1 MAPAQP
7 GEQPVAKGSAW
18 APFHSRSFTAMWS
31 GQFVSNVGGWMQTVA
46 AQWLMISLTTSA
58 TYVALV
64 QTAAS
69 LPVVL
74 FSVLA
79 GALGDLVDRRR
90 FLLVTQVMML
100 LAAAALGALA
110 LEGLVTP
117 LVLLALIFA
126 VGTGQ
131 ALTSPTWQTLQP
143 ELVPP
148 ADRRQAISLGAVNQN
163 LARAVGPAL
172 GGIILAATS
181 AGTVFLVNA
190 LTFLA
195 VIAVLLWWHS
205 TRSVQAL
212 PREHVG
218 EAVRAGGRYVMASP
232 VLRVILLRAA
242 LLIFFASAIWALL
255 PLVARSQLH
264 LGSGG
269 YGLLLGSVGIGA
281 IGGAVLLPRL
291 NARLT
296 PGVLLSIG
304 SLGLAGV
311 ALILGYVH
319 ITVVVA
325 LCLIFGGAAWI
336 LALSTLNS
344 LFQLSL
350 PQWVKARGMAYYLIV
365 FQGGNAVGSAVLGI
379 TAEHLGLSPTFL
391 IAGIALALGPL
402 AGLRYRFQSIPP
414 QDFVPAG
421 DWPQPQLAADT
432 SPIGPVLVS
441 VEYHAVEGH
450 AEEMVAALEAARFSR
465 RRTGATSWRVW
476 QDAADPNRVVE
487 QFVVASWDEHLR
499 QHERVTVHDQDRL
512 DRVEALTDPKHATKV
527 THWLTPQVEHVPDV
541 RGPRQAP
548 ASEDGSVGKAAG
560 ASETSP

>member
-7 GEQPVAKGSAW
+7 GEQPATKGSAW
-18 APFHSRSFTAMWS
+18 APFHSCSFTAMWS
-31 GQFVSNVGGWMQTVA
+31 AQFVSNVGGWMQTVA

-100 LAAAALGALA
+100 LAATALGALA

-311 ALILGYVH
+311 AFILGYVH
-319 ITVVVA
+319 ITAVVA

-379 TAEHLGLSPTFL
+379 TAERVGLSPTFL
-391 IAGIALALGPL
+391 IAGIALAVGPL

-414 QDFVPAG
+414 QDLVPAG
-421 DWPQPQLAADT
+421 DWPQPELAADT
-432 SPIGPVLVS
+432 SPIGPVPVS

-476 QDAADPNRVVE
+476 QDAADPSRVVE

-512 DRVEALTDPKHATKV
+512 DKVQALTDSKHATKV
-527 THWLTPQVEHVPDV
+527 THWLTPQVDRVPDV
-541 RGPRQAP
+541 VGTQQAP
-548 ASEDGSVGKAAG
+548 ATEGGSLG
-560 ASETSP
+560 

>member
-1 MAPAQP
+1 MATA
-7 GEQPVAKGSAW
+7 EPVGASGHPTAKGAAW
-18 APFHSRSFTAMWS
+18 APFQSRSFTAMWS
-31 GQFVSNVGGWMQTVA
+31 AQFVSNVGGWMQTVA

-90 FLLVTQVMML
+90 YLLITQGLML
-100 LAAAALGALA
+100 LAAVALGALA

-190 LTFLA
+190 FTFLA

-205 TRSVQAL
+205 TRSTQAL

-218 EAVRAGGRYVMASP
+218 EAIRAGGRYVMASP

-255 PLVARSQLH
+255 PLVARNDLH

-291 NARLT
+291 NTRLT
-296 PGVLLSIG
+296 PGLLLSIG

-319 ITVVVA
+319 VTVVVA
-325 LCLIFGGAAWI
+325 LCLIVGGAAWI

-379 TAEHLGLSPTFL
+379 TAERLGLSPTFL

-402 AGLRYRFQSIPP
+402 AGLRYRFQPIPP
-414 QDFVPAG
+414 QDLVPAG
-421 DWPQPQLAADT
+421 DWPQPQLVTDT
-432 SPIGPVLVS
+432 SPVGPVLVS
-441 VEYHAVEGH
+441 VDYHALEGR

-476 QDAADPNRVVE
+476 QDAADPSRVVE

-499 QHERVTVHDQDRL
+499 QHERVSVHDQDRL
-512 DRVEALTDPKHATKV
+512 DKIRALTDPGRSTTV
-527 THWLTPQVEHVPDV
+527 THWLTPQPE
-541 RGPRQAP
+541 RAP
-548 ASEDGSVGKAAG
+548 ILGTVDNSEGSDDD
-560 ASETSP
+560 SPGQVN